1 VLVECPANAFF
12 KRFRFWFSYTMEQTS
27 KPKPNIVPFVVFGRI
42 ANSLLV
48 RSRLKDIFDFREKVI
63 NQIFNTYRVL
73 E

>member
-1 VLVECPANAFF
+1 
-12 KRFRFWFSYTMEQTS
+12 MEQTS
-27 KPKPNIVPFVVFGRI
+27 KPKPNIVPFGVFGRI